1 MPSSTDSGGRTNRI
15 EIILS
20 ETAILLDIDG
30 TLLNFAPTPHEVHIP
45 PTLRDTLQRLW
56 DKTGG
61 AVALVSGRSL
71 DDIALLFAP
80 LELPAIGGHG
90 AEFSPYPGGDTEV
103 IRLKPLDS
111 TVKRRLAA
119 VRDIG
124 PGVLLEDKTHSLA
137 IHYRLAPDKERAV
150 RDAVTAICGGFPEG
164 TLEILPGNKV
174 IEVKQAGFDKG
185 TAVRELMRYE
195 PFRGRR
201 PIFVG
206 DDTTDELVFPVLPEF
221 DGIGFSVGRRVDGA
235 VGCFETPADVRWWL
249 DVVSRDKRPRTAD
262 SPSAA

>member
-1 MPSSTDSGGRTNRI
+1 MANVLPPG
-15 EIILS
+15 EIVLS
-20 ETAILLDIDG
+20 DVAILLDIDG
-30 TLLNFAPTPHEVHIP
+30 TLLNFAPTPREVVVP

-56 DKTGG
+56 EKTGG

-90 AEFSPYPGGDTEV
+90 AEFCPFPGGDAEA
-103 IRLKPLDS
+103 IRLSPLEP
-111 TVKRRLAA
+111 TVKKKLAA

-124 PGVLLEDKTHSLA
+124 PGILLEDKTHSLA

-150 RDAVTAICGGFPEG
+150 LEAVRTICAGFPG
-164 TLEILPGNKV
+164 GLLELLPGNKV
-174 IEVKQAGFDKG
+174 IEIKQRGFDKG
-185 TAVRELMRYE
+185 TAVRELMRYA

-206 DDTTDELVFPVLPEF
+206 DDVTDERVFPVLTEF
-221 DGIGFSVGRRVDGA
+221 GGIGFSVGRRVDGA

-249 DVVSRDKRPRTAD
+249 EVVSRERRPKVAD

>member
-1 MPSSTDSGGRTNRI
+1 MTNVLPPG
-15 EIILS
+15 EIILG
-20 ETAILLDIDG
+20 ETALLLDIDG
-30 TLLNFAPTPHEVHIP
+30 TLLNFAPTPREVVVP

-56 DKTGG
+56 EKTGG

-90 AEFSPYPGGDTEV
+90 AEFCPFPGGDSEV
-103 IRLKPLDS
+103 IRLGPLDP
-111 TVKRRLAA
+111 TVKRKLAA

-124 PGVLLEDKTHSLA
+124 AGILLEDKAHSLA

-150 RDAVTAICGGFPEG
+150 IETVHTICGGFPDG
-164 TLEILPGNKV
+164 MLELLPGNKV
-174 IEVKQAGFDKG
+174 IEVKQSGFDKG
-185 TAVRELMRYE
+185 TAVRELMRYA

-201 PIFVG
+201 PIFIG
-206 DDTTDELVFPVLPEF
+206 DDVTDERVFPVLPEF
-221 DGIGFSVGRRVDGA
+221 GGFGFSVGRRVDGA
-235 VGCFETPADVRWWL
+235 VGCFDTPADVRWWL
-249 DVVSRDKRPRTAD
+249 EVVSRERRPKVAD

>member
-1 MPSSTDSGGRTNRI
+1 MTNVLPPG
-15 EIILS
+15 EIILG
-20 ETAILLDIDG
+20 ETALLLDIDG
-30 TLLNFAPTPHEVHIP
+30 TLLNFAPTPREVVVP

-56 DKTGG
+56 EKTGG

-90 AEFSPYPGGDTEV
+90 AEFCPFPGGDSEV
-103 IRLKPLDS
+103 IRLGPLDP
-111 TVKRRLAA
+111 TVKRKLAT

-124 PGVLLEDKTHSLA
+124 PGILLEDKTHSLA

-150 RDAVTAICGGFPEG
+150 LETVRTICGDFPDG
-164 TLEILPGNKV
+164 MLELLPGNKV
-174 IEVKQAGFDKG
+174 IEVKQSGFDKG
-185 TAVRELMRYE
+185 TAVRELMRYA

-201 PIFVG
+201 PIFIG
-206 DDTTDELVFPVLPEF
+206 DDVTDERVFPVLPEF
-221 DGIGFSVGRRVDGA
+221 GGFGFSVGRRVDGV
-235 VGCFETPADVRWWL
+235 VGYFDTPADVRWWL
-249 DVVSRDKRPRTAD
+249 EVVSRERRPKVAD

>member
-1 MPSSTDSGGRTNRI
+1 MTNVLPPG
-15 EIILS
+15 EIILD
-20 ETAILLDIDG
+20 ETALLLDIDG
-30 TLLNFAPTPHEVHIP
+30 TLLNFAPTPREVVVP

-56 DKTGG
+56 EKTGG

-90 AEFSPYPGGDTEV
+90 AEFCPFPGGDSEV
-103 IRLKPLDS
+103 IRLGPLDP
-111 TVKRRLAA
+111 TVKRKLAA

-124 PGVLLEDKTHSLA
+124 PGILLEDKTHSLA

-150 RDAVTAICGGFPEG
+150 LETVHTICGGFPDG
-164 TLEILPGNKV
+164 MLELLPGNKV
-174 IEVKQAGFDKG
+174 IEVKQSGFDKG
-185 TAVRELMRYE
+185 TAVRELMRYA

-201 PIFVG
+201 PIFIG
-206 DDTTDELVFPVLPEF
+206 DDVTDERVFPVLPEF
-221 DGIGFSVGRRVDGA
+221 DGFGFSVGRRVDGA
-235 VGCFETPADVRWWL
+235 AGCFDTPADVRWWL
-249 DVVSRDKRPRTAD
+249 EVVSRERRPKVAD

>member
-1 MPSSTDSGGRTNRI
+1 MANVFPPH
-15 EIILS
+15 EIVLA

-30 TLLNFAPTPHEVHIP
+30 TLVNFAPTPREVHVP
-45 PTLRDTLQRLW
+45 PSLRDTLQRLW
-56 DKTGG
+56 DRTEG

-90 AEFSPYPGGDTEV
+90 AEFCPYPGGDAEV
-103 IRLKPLDS
+103 IRLGPLDPR
-111 TVKRRLAA
+111 VKKKLAA

-124 PGVLLEDKTHSLA
+124 SGILLEDKAHSLA

-150 RDAVTAICGGFPEG
+150 RDAVNAICAGFPDG
-164 TLEILPGNKV
+164 LLEILPGNKV
-174 IEVKQAGFDKG
+174 VEVKQAGFDKG

-195 PFRGRR
+195 PFYGRR

-206 DDTTDELVFPVLPEF
+206 DDVTDEAVFPVLSEF
-221 DGIGFSVGRRVDGA
+221 GGFGFSVGRRVDGA

-249 DVVSRDKRPRTAD
+249 EVVSRDRRPKVAD
-262 SPSAA
+262 SPSADKPSVA

>member
-1 MPSSTDSGGRTNRI
+1 MTNVLPPGD
-15 EIILS
+15 IILG
-20 ETAILLDIDG
+20 ETALLLDIDG
-30 TLLNFAPTPHEVHIP
+30 TLLNFAPTPREVVVP

-56 DKTGG
+56 EKTGG

-90 AEFSPYPGGDTEV
+90 AEFCPFPGGDAEV
-103 IRLKPLDS
+103 IRLGPLDPA
-111 TVKRRLAA
+111 VKKKLAS

-124 PGVLLEDKTHSLA
+124 PGILLEDKAHSLA

-150 RDAVTAICGGFPEG
+150 VDAVRTICSGFPEDF
-164 TLEILPGNKV
+164 LELLPGNKV
-174 IEVKQAGFDKG
+174 IEVKQSGFDKG
-185 TAVRELMRYE
+185 TAVRELMRYT
-195 PFRGRR
+195 PFQGRR

-206 DDTTDELVFPVLPEF
+206 DDVTDERVFPVLPEF
-221 DGIGFSVGRRVDGA
+221 GGFGFSVGRRVDGA
-235 VGCFETPADVRWWL
+235 VGCFDTPADVRWWL
-249 DVVSRDKRPRTAD
+249 EVVSRERRPKVAD